1 MPPNDES
8 QPPLKE
14 ATLSNPEYALERTV
28 TEADTA
34 SAYGSQ
40 FPPAA
45 STPFVLGLAEVAC
58 HNAVADGLGDGEV
71 TVGTRAVVDHLAP
84 SPVGVRLVARAR
96 LREREGRR
104 LVFDVEVFE
113 GEDVV
118 ARVEHVRA
126 VARSAKIEERLA
138 AR

>member
-1 MPPNDES
+1 V
-8 QPPLKE
+8 
-14 ATLSNPEYALERTV
+14 SNPEYALTRTV
-28 TEADTA
+28 TEADAA
-34 SAYGSQ
+34 SAYGSH
-40 FPPAA
+40 FPPVA

-58 HNAVADGLGDGEV
+58 HNAVAGDLGDGEV

-84 SPVGVRLVARAR
+84 SPVGVRLVARAS
-96 LREREGRR
+96 LRERQGRR
-104 LVFDVEVFE
+104 MVFDVEVFD
-113 GEDVV
+113 GEEVV